1 MTLKEKILNRK
12 LNKIVNQLNEFV
24 YKLPFIKNSNQYD
37 TKIRVDGNTI
47 YADVFVTCVNN
58 YQEMECYEQW
68 KKYNYRIKFS
78 LLFKVYVYLNIVQ
91 KHENKKG
98 ESL

>member
-1 MTLKEKILNRK
+1 MKLKEKMLSRK

-37 TKIRVDGNTI
+37 TKIRVDGNII
-47 YADVFVTCVNN
+47 YADLYVTCINH

-68 KKYNYRIKFS
+68 RKYNYKIKFS
-78 LLFKVYVYLNIVQ
+78 LWFKVYVYLNIIQ
-91 KHENKKG
+91 DYKND
-98 ESL
+98 